1 MLHDD
6 ITIEDVLEDETKN
19 FLNIYDTNVT
29 LNQNDRDNDDE
40 ISTVC
45 DSNYYTPTEFRDMAI
60 SNQINNKENLTI
72 VSINTANILTKLDH
86 FKLLIKELSTQNNK
100 IDLIA
105 ITETHLME
113 EKKKTFMDYELKN
126 LLEGYKFICIGRKT
140 KGGGG
145 WVSCV

>member
-1 MLHDD
+1 M
-6 ITIEDVLEDETKN
+6 IIANK
-19 FLNIYDTNVT
+19 
-29 LNQNDRDNDDE
+29 
-40 ISTVC
+40 
-45 DSNYYTPTEFRDMAI
+45 
-60 SNQINNKENLTI
+60 INNKENLTI
-72 VSINTANILTKLDH
+72 VSVNIANILTKLDD
-86 FKLLIKELSTQNNK
+86 FKLLMREMSTQDNK

-105 ITETHLME
+105 ITETHLTE